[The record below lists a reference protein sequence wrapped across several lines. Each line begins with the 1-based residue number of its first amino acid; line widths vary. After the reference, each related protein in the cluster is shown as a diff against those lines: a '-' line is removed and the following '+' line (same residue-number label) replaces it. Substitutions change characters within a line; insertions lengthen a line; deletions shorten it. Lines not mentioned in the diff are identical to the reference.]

1 MAGVSEDERLG
12 RALRTIAEALGQDA
26 ASFSWY
32 VAALERMGAACKA
45 GECRPVTP
53 TRVDAIVHVER
64 RQDDHEHVVGLI
76 EHVVELLGPACD
88 GAAAVDGEA
97 SPRRAARRDRLAERL
112 ASALTRSESLIEQ
125 REVEKAIN
133 VRSRIDAAYGR
144 ALLRMLEQSRR
155 LRRFALSGRVPF
167 DMSGRYPVV
176 EAVKR
181 ELAEVLAEERGSDL
195 EADEI
200 VDVLATVVQLF
211 IGTGRGDAAFLEALD
226 RGAERLATRL
236 DAVDDGLA
244 WDQAKAR
251 ERENG

>member
-1 MAGVSEDERLG
+1 VAGVSEDERLG

-26 ASFSWY
+26 ASFTWY
-32 VAALERMGAACKA
+32 VAALERMGAACRSD
-45 GECRPVTP
+45 EWRPGASI
-53 TRVDAIVHVER
+53 RVDAIVHTDSPLEG
-64 RQDDHEHVVGLI
+64 HECVTGLI

-88 GAAAVDGEA
+88 CTVEIGGDDC
-97 SPRRAARRDRLAERL
+97 RRRARRDRLAERL
-112 ASALTRSESLIEQ
+112 ASALTRNESLIEQ
-125 REVEKAIN
+125 RDAEKAIN
-133 VRSRIDAAYGR
+133 IRSRIDAAYGR
-144 ALLRMLEQSRR
+144 ALLRMIEQSRR
-155 LRRFALSGRVPF
+155 LRRFALAGRVPF

-176 EAVKR
+176 ESVKR
-181 ELAEVLAEERGSDL
+181 EIAEVLAEERGSDL